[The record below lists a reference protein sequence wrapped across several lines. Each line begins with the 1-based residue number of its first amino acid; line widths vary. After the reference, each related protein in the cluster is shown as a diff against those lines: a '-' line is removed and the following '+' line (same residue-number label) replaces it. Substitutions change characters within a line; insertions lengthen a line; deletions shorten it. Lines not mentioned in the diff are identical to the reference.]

1 MKKPLIIVF
10 RIFIIVALYFLV
22 RLGLTEYT
30 DMNEYLARFLALA
43 ISFFA
48 GYEFIGSKV
57 RESTAKEN
65 LFAMLLGILS
75 IIIVFS
81 IISAYYNN
89 IFL

>member
-10 RIFIIVALYFLV
+10 RIFIIVALYALALLCFMK
-22 RLGLTEYT
+22 YT